1 MDAIK
6 EGPERSMSPGRVVA
20 LAAGL
25 SIGAGVGY
33 MVYRHLSSTSI
44 STTSQLVSCEES
56 TMTLPLDVY
65 RNMSRHQAT
74 FLDTARERS
83 GAHVQVIPA
92 TGGPCPQTA
101 VGLLL
106 RGSPEQILMA
116 KCVLGNLVTDCE
128 PATEV
133 LEVPQTAFG
142 RIIGRGGESLKLITQ
157 TTGARVVCPRER
169 RQDPGAMGKVTITG
183 THQEVQQA
191 KELILEKVRDDTTV
205 RRKICQSSALRLKR
219 GPHDLQA
226 PKCEDA
232 EPQPPGPAVNHNN
245 NNGPCSL
252 KPEELALSL
261 QSNKPRNKEEKPEE
275 LALSLQS
282 NKPGNKEEKPEALAL
297 SLQSNKPGN
306 KDEKPEELALS
317 LQSNKPGNKDEK
329 PEELASPDSLSEVS
343 KFEIPSPDL
352 SFQPDEHLEVY
363 VSASE
368 NPSHFWI
375 QILGVRSLQLDKLT
389 EEMSRLYAAGTP
401 SEHMIESIVVGDIV
415 AAPYRDHCTWNR
427 ARVLGLHGSGLVDL
441 YYVDFG
447 DNQDLPKDS
456 LRSMRSDFLSLPFQA
471 IECSLAE
478 VQPADEAW
486 TEAALDDFEKLTYC
500 AEWRPLR
507 AKLCSYSHSEVCTW
521 PSMKLYDNS
530 QGKAVDLGEEL
541 IRLGHAVSCQDSGS
555 AGGDAENLGSLQR
568 MLDDVIGASSELSLS
583 CISLSEVASISG
595 SVDDTIDDELF

>member
-1 MDAIK
+1 MDVGISKCRVFLNYSPSALFSQSRVPSAGRCIMDAIK

-44 STTSQLVSCEES
+44 SATSQLVSCEES

-83 GAHVQVIPA
+83 GAHVQVMPA
-92 TGGPCPQTA
+92 TVGGPCPQTA

-245 NNGPCSL
+245 NIGPCSL

-261 QSNKPRNKEEKPEE
+261 QSNKPGNKEENPEE

-282 NKPGNKEEKPEALAL
+282 NKPGNKEE
-297 SLQSNKPGN
+297 NR
-306 KDEKPEELALS
+306 
-317 LQSNKPGNKDEK
+317 
-329 PEELASPDSLSEVS
+329 EELASPDSLSEVS

-415 AAPYRDHCTWNR
+415 AAPYREHGTWNR
-427 ARVLGLHGSGLVDL
+427 ARVVGLHGSGLVDL

-486 TEAALDDFEKLTYC
+486 TEAALDDFDKLTYC

>member
-1 MDAIK
+1 MDVGISKCHVFLNYSPSALFSQSRVPSAARCIMDAMK
-6 EGPERSMSPGRVVA
+6 ESPERTMSPGRVMA

-33 MVYRHLSSTSI
+33 MVYRHLSSTSTSI
-44 STTSQLVSCEES
+44 SSTSQLAKCEES

-74 FLDTARERS
+74 FLDAARERS
-83 GAHVQVIPA
+83 GAHVQVVPA

-106 RGSPEQILMA
+106 RGSPKQILLA
-116 KCVLGNLVTDCE
+116 KIVLDNLATDCE

-169 RQDPGAMGKVTITG
+169 RQDPEAMGKVTITG

-191 KELILEKVRDDTTV
+191 KEMILEKVRDDTTV

-226 PKCEDA
+226 PKCEVV
-232 EPQPPGPAVNHNN
+232 EPQQRVVNHNN

-261 QSNKPRNKEEKPEE
+261 LSAKPVAKEGQPE
-275 LALSLQS
+275 
-282 NKPGNKEEKPEALAL
+282 
-297 SLQSNKPGN
+297 
-306 KDEKPEELALS
+306 D
-317 LQSNKPGNKDEK
+317 
-329 PEELASPDSLSEVS
+329 LASPDSLSEVS

-415 AAPYRDHCTWNR
+415 AAPYRAHGTWNR

-471 IECSLAE
+471 IECSLAG
-478 VQPADEAW
+478 VQPAEEGW

-521 PSMKLYDNS
+521 PSIKLYDNS

-555 AGGDAENLGSLQR
+555 GGGDGDNLGSLQR

-595 SVDDTIDDELF
+595 SVDDTIDEELF